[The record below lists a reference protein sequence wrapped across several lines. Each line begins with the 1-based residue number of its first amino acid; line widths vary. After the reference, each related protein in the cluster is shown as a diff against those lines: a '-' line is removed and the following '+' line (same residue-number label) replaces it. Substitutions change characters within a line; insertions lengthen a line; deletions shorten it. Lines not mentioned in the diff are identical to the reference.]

1 MSLFRREGPQHSF
14 ALEKKERVLAWSAAR
29 TPEAS
34 LDVAATSLGLR
45 LSSPATLIPWHT
57 VASAQWDEPNLTVVA
72 SPEGRAIKV
81 ILEIDSPKNFVPVV
95 RDRVTDT
102 VIASE
107 YRLIASDLGATFV
120 ARRQP
125 DSSITWSVVF
135 DSGLDPQNPQ
145 TRAQADAILA
155 ELRGSLG
162 V

>member
-1 MSLFRREGPQHSF
+1 MNLFRRSTPGHSF
-14 ALEKKERVLAWSAAR
+14 TLDKKERVLAWSPAR
-29 TPEAS
+29 TPDGPLE
-34 LDVAATSLGLR
+34 VAATSRGLR
-45 LSSPATLIPWHT
+45 LSKPGLVIPWHT
-57 VASAQWDEPNLTVVA
+57 IASAQWDEPNLTVVA

-107 YRLIASDLGATFV
+107 YRLISSDLGATFV

-125 DSSITWSVVF
+125 DSSITWSVVL

-145 TRAQADAILA
+145 TRAHADAILA

>member
-1 MSLFRREGPQHSF
+1 MNLFRRSTPGHTF
-14 ALEKKERVLAWSAAR
+14 TLDKKERVLAWSPAR
-29 TPEAS
+29 TPEGP
-34 LDVAATSLGLR
+34 LEVAATSRGLR
-45 LSSPATLIPWHT
+45 LNRPELVIPWHT
-57 VASAQWDEPNLTVVA
+57 IATAQWDEPKLTVIA
-72 SPEGRAIKV
+72 NPEGRSIKLV
-81 ILEIDSPKNFVPVV
+81 LEIQQAKTLVPVV

-107 YRLIASDLGATFV
+107 RRLITEDRGATFV

-125 DSSITWSVVF
+125 DSTITWSVIF
-135 DSGLDPQNPQ
+135 DSGLDPHNPQ